1 MIMGESS
8 LAGNEGA
15 TEGAR
20 KQSPG
25 ERAGVWFFG
34 PVVRSHGTKEGS
46 RNSQLEISGDEAIL
60 CLYHVAPRLKT
71 NEQLQIRIHGEAGRP
86 VIVYLPGMHG
96 DWTLIPSF
104 RARAVKHFRFV
115 EFTYPRTTTWSLEDY
130 ADGIQSALASNGI
143 TEGWLLAESWGSQPG
158 WLLTD
163 RSRRSAGAER
173 PSSFCVNG
181 LVLAGGFVRHP
192 WPWMVGMTRR
202 RICGQSLGTLKRL
215 LNFYPLYARLRLRHA
230 PETMAELPEFL
241 ARRTEEDRQAAVH
254 RLALML
260 ANDLRPLAAAATLPV
275 YAVAGAMDPVVPWG
289 PVFRSLRE
297 LCPGFRESKVVW
309 NADHNVLNS
318 VQSSAECV
326 FNWIWKERALCL
338 AS

>member
-1 MIMGESS
+1 MAWSESGEDGSGTQSS
-8 LAGNEGA
+8 
-15 TEGAR
+15 
-20 KQSPG
+20 G
-25 ERAGVWFFG
+25 ELAGVWFFG

-46 RNSQLEISGDEAIL
+46 RNSQLEISEDEAIL
-60 CLYHVAPRLKT
+60 CRYHVAPRLKT
-71 NEQLQIRIHGEAGRP
+71 NEQIQIRVHGDAGRP

-104 RARAVKHFRFV
+104 RARASKHFRFV

-130 ADGIQSALASNGI
+130 ADGIQSVLAANGI
-143 TEGWLLAESWGSQPG
+143 TEGWLLAESWGSQPA

-163 RSRRSAGAER
+163 RSGRRADAEEPR
-173 PSSFCVNG
+173 GFRVQG

-192 WPWMVGMTRR
+192 WPWMVGMTQR
-202 RICGQSLGTLKRL
+202 RICGQSLGTLKRFL
-215 LNFYPLYARLRLRHA
+215 SFYPLYARIRLRHA

-260 ANDLRPLAAAATLPV
+260 SNDLRPLAAAATVPV
-275 YAVAGAMDPVVPWG
+275 YAVSGAMDPVVPWG
-289 PVFRSLRE
+289 PVFRSLRKQ
-297 LCPGFRESKVVW
+297 CPGFRESKVVW

-318 VQSSAECV
+318 VQSAAECV

-338 AS
+338 VS